1 MVTSWSSESK
11 KPPLTEDEMR
21 EIFEAGYAKR
31 VADEAEEQQRRQVT
45 AAPRSFFGNNG
56 SGGVSNLRSDGYG
69 FDDRDRIAG
78 GAVYKGY
85 LWSDIAG
92 HCAAN
97 LNRIPAKH
105 HGFLADMA
113 GKLGGYGTVS
123 GAQAKYLGNL
133 FSQYLSGRI

>member
-1 MVTSWSSESK
+1 MPSASPTKPKNSSVARSLPRQGRFSVT
-11 KPPLTEDEMR
+11 T
-21 EIFEAGYAKR
+21 
-31 VADEAEEQQRRQVT
+31 V
-45 AAPRSFFGNNG
+45 

-97 LNRIPAKH
+97 LNCIPAKH

-113 GKLGGYGTVS
+113 GKLGGHRTVS